1 MIRRPPR
8 STRTDTLFPYT
19 TLFRSVG
26 IDFRHGRA
34 EIETAVEAL
43 WPLAADQDAGAAV
56 GGVGD
61 ETHHMPIV
69 IAVGQRADFGIRSAR
84 VADAYAA
91 GAFDQRLGEAIRD
104 AALDED
110 ARTRPALL
118 GIVASDDE
126 QGAANV

>member
-1 MIRRPPR
+1 MA
-8 STRTDTLFPYT
+8 
-19 TLFRSVG
+19 VG

-84 VADAYAA
+84 VPHEYWAR
-91 GAFDQRLGEAIRD
+91 AFDQPLGDAIRH
-104 AALDED
+104 AAPVEEPATPPPLRASVTEA
-110 ARTRPALL
+110 ARA
-118 GIVASDDE
+118 
-126 QGAANV
+126 

>member
-1 MIRRPPR
+1 MA
-8 STRTDTLFPYT
+8 
-19 TLFRSVG
+19 VG

-69 IAVGQRADFGIRSAR
+69 LAVGQRADFGIRSAR
-84 VADAYAA
+84 VADASAA
-91 GAFDQRLGEAIRD
+91 GAYDQRLGEAIRD
-104 AALDED
+104 TDLDAA
-110 ARTRPALL
+110 APTRPASHT
-118 GIVASDDE
+118 GTESFGQNRRPV
-126 QGAANV
+126 

>member
-84 VADAYAA
+84 VAEDRKST
-91 GAFDQRLGEAIRD
+91 RLN
-104 AALDED
+104 
-110 ARTRPALL
+110 
-118 GIVASDDE
+118 SSH
-126 QGAANV
+126 

>member
-1 MIRRPPR
+1 MA
-8 STRTDTLFPYT
+8 
-19 TLFRSVG
+19 VG

-91 GAFDQRLGEAIRD
+91 GAFDQRLGAAVRD
-104 AALDED
+104 AALEADV
-110 ARTRPALL
+110 RTRQALQ
-118 GIVASDDE
+118 GISPVADE
-126 QGAANV
+126 I